1 MKHLLLLL
9 ALVPSFAFGLDGI
22 QVCVDTQ
29 DTAYTV
35 QMKGFARKGED
46 WSGVVSG
53 KGAIPENTDL
63 HSLKFVGGLGDV
75 DSQLAD
81 DLYYKLKPLV
91 TPTFQGPGSEEADFG
106 YEDEPRIY
114 QVGDEANGV
123 KLLCSSTMSQSEY
136 ESLAK

>member
-1 MKHLLLLL
+1 MKQLLLLL
-9 ALVPSFAFGLDGI
+9 ALVPSFALADGI

-29 DTAYTV
+29 NTAYTV

-46 WSGVVSG
+46 WSGIVSG

-75 DSQLAD
+75 DAQLAD

-91 TPTFQGPGSEEADFG
+91 TPTFQNQYVEDTDFG

-114 QVGDEANGV
+114 QIGTEANAV
-123 KLLCSSTMSQSEY
+123 KLLCSSTMSQGEY